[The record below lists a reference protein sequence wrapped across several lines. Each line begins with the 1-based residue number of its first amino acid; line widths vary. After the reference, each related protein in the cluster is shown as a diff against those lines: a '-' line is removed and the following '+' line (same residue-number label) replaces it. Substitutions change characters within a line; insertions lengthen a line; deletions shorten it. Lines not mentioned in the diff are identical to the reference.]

1 MIETMRVLIARDQ
14 LCGRL
19 LRPSTLQ
26 ALESRGWTLELTLTD
41 EAAIASLGTEA
52 AEVCVLDR
60 ADAGS
65 TIRFLAAIA
74 GHGRVAPTVVLVAGD
89 QAHLAEALITA
100 GAADVLVDTD
110 LDHSRFERALRNA
123 RDRARAGEA
132 LRASWGRFRALIEN
146 SAEGVIVLDAAGK
159 VRYANDAV
167 RQLVGY
173 WSHELIGKYLFDFTH
188 PEDALGAKLLFDTA
202 ARSSCQ
208 SVAGRFRVQHQA
220 GHWRHVEWVMTGRL
234 EDRDV
239 RGVVLNC
246 RDVTEEHRAL
256 KQMQRAARRLDQR
269 QREWSALT
277 AIVRA
282 LHPGEGDPRELLET
296 IARVLS
302 AAWSDDGH
310 VGVRIVVG
318 CWRGSTANLGNG
330 ACQHRVDFRL
340 PDGQVGCLE
349 IGSTDDGDH
358 DASIRAEQQELMH
371 AVSVMLQDHF
381 SRTAQPSVVYRRDP
395 FQSRADVPRQ
405 LRTA

>member
-1 MIETMRVLIARDQ
+1 VF
-14 LCGRL
+14 
-19 LRPSTLQ
+19 Q
-26 ALESRGWTLELTLTD
+26 ALESRGWTLEFTLTD
-41 EAAIASLGTEA
+41 EAAIASLETET
-52 AEVCVLDR
+52 AEVCVIDR
-60 ADAGS
+60 ADADS
-65 TIRFLAAIA
+65 TLVFLAATRV
-74 GHGRVAPTVVLVAGD
+74 HGGAAPMVVLVAGE
-89 QAHLAEALITA
+89 QAHLAETLIAA

-110 LDHSRFERALRNA
+110 LDHSRFERALENA

-173 WSHELIGKYLFDFTH
+173 WSHELIGKYLFDFAH
-188 PEDALGAKLLFDTA
+188 PEDALDAKLLFDTA
-202 ARSSCQ
+202 ARSSRQ
-208 SVAGRFRVQHQA
+208 VVSGRFRVQHQG
-220 GHWRHVEWVMTGRL
+220 GHWRHLEWVMTGRL

-256 KQMQRAARRLDQR
+256 KQMQHAARRLDQR

-282 LHPGEGDPRELLET
+282 LHPGEGDRCELLDT

-318 CWRGSTANLGNG
+318 CWRGSTANPGPG
-330 ACQHRVDFRL
+330 PYQHRVDFRL

-349 IGSTDDGDH
+349 IGSSDGGDDSP
-358 DASIRAEQQELMH
+358 SIRAEQQELMH
-371 AVSVMLQDHF
+371 AVGVMLQDHF
-381 SRTAQPSVVYRRDP
+381 SRAAASSVVFRGEAFQWTPEAPRR
-395 FQSRADVPRQ
+395 

>member
-1 MIETMRVLIARDQ
+1 M
-14 LCGRL
+14 
-19 LRPSTLQ
+19 LQ
-26 ALESRGWTLELTLTD
+26 ALETCGWHLEFTLTD
-41 EAAIASLGTEA
+41 EAAVASLEA
-52 AEVCVLDR
+52 ETAVVCVIDR
-60 ADAGS
+60 ADADS
-65 TIRFLAAIA
+65 TLGFLSAIR

-89 QAHLAEALITA
+89 QAHLSETLIAA

-110 LDHSRFERALRNA
+110 LDHSRFERALENA

-173 WSHELIGKYLFDFTH
+173 WSHELIGKYLFDFAH
-188 PEDALGAKLLFDTA
+188 PEDALDAKLLFDTA

-208 SVAGRFRVQHQA
+208 VVSGRFRVQHQA
-220 GHWRHVEWVMTGRL
+220 GHWRHLEWVMTGRL

-246 RDVTEEHRAL
+246 RDRTEEQRAL
-256 KQMQRAARRLDQR
+256 KQMEHAARRLDQR

-282 LHPGEGDPRELLET
+282 LHPGEGDRRELLDT

-302 AAWSDDGH
+302 SAWSDDGH

-318 CWRGSTANLGNG
+318 CWRGSTANLGHG

-340 PDGQVGCLE
+340 TDGQVGCLE
-349 IGSTDDGDH
+349 IGSSSDGDH
-358 DASIRAEQQELMH
+358 DSSIRAEQQELMH
-371 AVSVMLQDHF
+371 AVSLMLQDHF
-381 SRTAQPSVVYRRDP
+381 SHVASPSVVYRRDP
-395 FQSRADVPRQ
+395 FQPTADAPRH
-405 LRTA
+405 LRMA